1 MKTKSNIAKLLEHGY
16 HYETVSQLNDKQ
28 VKFLIERIKKEESKE
43 AVTQLPSTPKY
54 EIDPQK
60 TGSNILPPSN
70 KGYAIDTDK
79 TTGKSIATPM
89 ESEMTEDL
97 EVYNDPNKETETQ
110 DPKQVGPSTDDG
122 NNNYT
127 DGMGIFET
135 EMTEKFKS
143 RAQQGL
149 FFARCKKCSNEN
161 CKWCKMA
168 KEFADSTTKKEYK
181 KMPKKLHPE
190 KKVSKKTNESYELEM
205 EKELLRILENHINPS
220 MTKTE
225 FVNTLMEK
233 KESMMLK
240 SPIKNNLFSKD
251 SGIEMK
257 KPIGNLYGIGKEMGE
272 NTKEKER
279 TKKPGTKP
287 KTRPNDNPFDDPNP
301 GVEEKP
307 KAHTKEKERT
317 KKPGT
322 KPKTRPND
330 NPFDDPNP
338 DVKEKPKAS
347 DKKTKNEFLSLI
359 NKALNM

>member
-28 VKFLIERIKKEESKE
+28 VGFLIERIKKEESKE

-89 ESEMTEDL
+89 ESEMTEDDTL
-97 EVYNDPNKETETQ
+97 NIVPDADATE
-110 DPKQVGPSTDDG
+110 
-122 NNNYT
+122 
-127 DGMGIFET
+127 DGMGIFER

-161 CKWCKMA
+161 CKWCKIA

-257 KPIGNLYGIGKEMGE
+257 KPIGNLYGIGKEMEE

-307 KAHTKEKERT
+307 KA
-317 KKPGT
+317 
-322 KPKTRPND
+322 
-330 NPFDDPNP
+330 
-338 DVKEKPKAS
+338 S

>member
-16 HYETVSQLNDKQ
+16 HFGTISQLNNQ
-28 VKFLIERIKKEESKE
+28 QINFLIERIKKEESKE
-43 AVTQLPSTPKY
+43 QVTPITEPANTSNMIKGPGDLP
-54 EIDPQK
+54 
-60 TGSNILPPSN
+60 NNPSG
-70 KGYAIDTDK
+70 KGYKVEK
-79 TTGKSIATPM
+79 TTDGNVKATPM
-89 ESEMTEDL
+89 ESEVTEDDTL
-97 EVYNDPNKETETQ
+97 NIVQ
-110 DPKQVGPSTDDG
+110 DPDATE
-122 NNNYT
+122 

-135 EMTEKFKS
+135 EITEKFKS
-143 RAQQGL
+143 KAQQGL

-190 KKVSKKTNESYELEM
+190 KKVSKNTNESYELEM

-220 MTKTE
+220 MTKTQ

-240 SPIKNNLFSKD
+240 SPIKNNLFSKN
-251 SGIEMK
+251 SGMEMK
-257 KPIGNLYGIGKEMGE
+257 KSLGSEMEE

-279 TKKPGTKP
+279 TKTKPGTKP

-307 KAHTKEKERT
+307 KANTKEKERT
-317 KKPGT
+317 KTKPGT
-322 KPKTRPND
+322 KPKTKPGD

-338 DVKEKPKAS
+338 GVKEKPKAS
-347 DKKTKNEFLSLI
+347 DEKTKNEFLSLI
-359 NKALNM
+359 NRALNMKNE

>member
-28 VKFLIERIKKEESKE
+28 VGFLIERIKKEESKE
-43 AVTQLPSTPKY
+43 EVTPVTEPAKTSYMIKGSGDLP
-54 EIDPQK
+54 
-60 TGSNILPPSN
+60 NNPSG
-70 KGYAIDTDK
+70 KGYKVEK
-79 TTGKSIATPM
+79 TADGNVKATPM
-89 ESEMTEDL
+89 ESEMTEDDTL
-97 EVYNDPNKETETQ
+97 NVVQ
-110 DPKQVGPSTDDG
+110 DPDATE
-122 NNNYT
+122 

-143 RAQQGL
+143 KAQQGL

-220 MTKTE
+220 MTKTD

-251 SGIEMK
+251 SGVEMK
-257 KPIGNLYGIGKEMGE
+257 KPIGNLYSIGKEMGE

-279 TKKPGTKP
+279 TKKP
-287 KTRPNDNPFDDPNP
+287 D
-301 GVEEKP
+301 
-307 KAHTKEKERT
+307 
-317 KKPGT
+317 T

-338 DVKEKPKAS
+338 DVEEKPKANTKEKERTKKPDTKPKTRPNDNPFDDPNPDVEEKPKAS